1 MNVARDFSDSRM
13 ETQDKAGD
21 DGAQADDG
29 KSYEIPD
36 NQDEADTAASTNAGG
51 ATGSQELQLE
61 LVLSISRLSSPMRK
75 RPKSSV

>member
-1 MNVARDFSDSRM
+1 MYRPSMNVARDFSDSRM

-51 ATGSQELQLE
+51 VDPAATGSQEVTAGVGSLD
-61 LVLSISRLSSPMRK
+61 ISA
-75 RPKSSV
+75 